1 MKEMTAIGKSLVE
14 EGKRKKA
21 MEIAKNLLDVLSIE
35 MIANKTGLTI
45 EEVKDLKDES
55 K

>member
-1 MKEMTAIGKSLVE
+1 MTEIGKSLIE

-21 MEIAKNLLDVLSIE
+21 IEIARNLLDVLSIE
-35 MIANKTGLTI
+35 MIANKTGLSV
-45 EEVKDLKDES
+45 EEVKSLKDES